1 MKPGRKSLVEQLRS
15 KGKPVRDL
23 RGAAKRCSE
32 FATANY
38 GASDSGA
45 VACAVPAFALVYL
58 P

>member
-1 MKPGRKSLVEQLRS
+1 MEHLRS

-32 FATANY
+32 FATVNY
-38 GASDSGA
+38 GTSGSRA
-45 VACAVPAFALVYL
+45 AACAIPAFALVYL